1 VTTENQTQEIK
12 PQSVEKGRVFSSKWF
27 WVFGIIIG
35 ILIASNIITYLW
47 FNSPARIGLVSING
61 EIIKKDD
68 FIKAVMEQGGSNVLD
83 WLIESKLI
91 YQKAKEEGISISDKE
106 IEDRIS
112 QIRDS
117 FGSQEK
123 FISFLS
129 MYGLTEES
137 LKEQLVPRLLAERII
152 VKGRD
157 ITDKELLDY
166 FNKNKSVFDEKEQLK
181 LRHILLKTLEEAQ
194 QVEDELKKGG
204 DFSKL
209 AQERSIDTAS
219 KSQGGDLGWIG
230 RGVLDP
236 ALEKV
241 VFALNAGE
249 RSPIVKTSFGYEI
262 VEVLDK
268 KAPRS
273 VTFEEVKD
281 KVRERYIEDIV
292 QKEYSNWIQ
301 ELKSSANIVY
311 YVNIGK

>member
-1 VTTENQTQEIK
+1 MTIENQPQELN
-12 PQSVEKGRVFSSKWF
+12 PQSVGKVHVFSSRWF
-27 WVFGIIIG
+27 WIFGVIIG
-35 ILIASNIITYLW
+35 VLIATNIITYLW
-47 FNSPARIGLVSING
+47 FNSPARVGLVSVNG
-61 EIIKKDD
+61 EIIKKDE
-68 FIKAVMEQGGSNVLD
+68 FIKAMMGQGGRSVLD

-123 FISFLS
+123 FLSFLS

-137 LKEQLVPRLLAERII
+137 LKEQLVPRLLTEKIL
-152 VKGRD
+152 VKNKT

-181 LRHILLKTLEEAQ
+181 LRHILAKTLEEAQ
-194 QVEDELKKGG
+194 QVEEELKKGG

-209 AQERSIDTAS
+209 AKERSIDTAS
-219 KSQGGDLGWIG
+219 SSQGGDLGWIG

-241 VFALNAGE
+241 VFALKVGE

-268 KAPRS
+268 KVPRS

-311 YVNIGK
+311 YVNLEK